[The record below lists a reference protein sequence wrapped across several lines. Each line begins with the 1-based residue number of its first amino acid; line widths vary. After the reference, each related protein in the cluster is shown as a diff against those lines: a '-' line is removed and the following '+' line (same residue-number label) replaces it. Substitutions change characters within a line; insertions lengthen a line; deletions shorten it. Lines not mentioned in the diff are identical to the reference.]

1 MFIFLKS
8 QIFLN
13 LLLNYHNEIS
23 IICLVKF
30 LSKKLIFWEWKSS
43 PEWSALP
50 LKLCLWWRKFVQEIL
65 FALLNFFMNWSL
77 IFVKAI
83 PGSRQ
88 MIHYHSQ
95 AFLQFYIMSQNKT
108 KNQTLFLFVSTHI
121 LNDRCLVATCRIIT
135 HHTKWARFSNLV
147 SSLCTTLQ
155 T

>member
-23 IICLVKF
+23 IICPVKF
-30 LSKKLIFWEWKSS
+30 LSKKLIFWEWKFS

-50 LKLCLWWRKFVQEIL
+50 LKLCLWWRELVQEIL

-77 IFVKAI
+77 VFVKAI

-88 MIHYHSQ
+88 IHYHSQ
-95 AFLQFYIMSQNKT
+95 DFLQFYIMSQNKT
-108 KNQTLFLFVSTHI
+108 KKTNFI
-121 LNDRCLVATCRIIT
+121 
-135 HHTKWARFSNLV
+135 
-147 SSLCTTLQ
+147 SLCRHTYIKWQMPCCNMQNCHSPHKMGQIL
-155 T
+155 